1 MSETNCE
8 LRDGVRQVRTP
19 VPLTEVTTER
29 TTEPPAGLPPA
40 PVARPVGRVG
50 IIGAGSIGVGIA
62 VRLLDAGIPVT
73 LLDRERAA
81 LDKALATARSH
92 CQNAVTNGELAAD
105 ARDRRLA
112 LLAGTV
118 YFHHLKDCDL
128 VIDTVATEMGI
139 KEKLFRLLDEVARPG
154 AILVTCAASGDA
166 DHLARFTRRSGEV
179 LGLQI
184 PYPANER
191 ATWEFVPAKGT
202 SGETLA
208 TLMSLSGKL
217 RRLTTVSRLRD
228 GSVTIEPGAAQH
240 LQ

>member
-1 MSETNCE
+1 MSEMNC
-8 LRDGVRQVRTP
+8 LAGDGGQQVRTL
-19 VPLTEVTTER
+19 VASLER
-29 TTEPPAGLPPA
+29 TTEPLTGLSPE
-40 PVARPVGRVG
+40 PVPRQVGRVG

-92 CQNAVTNGELAAD
+92 CQDAVSKGELAAD

-112 LLAGTV
+112 LLAGTL

-154 AILVTCAASGDA
+154 AILVTCGASGDVN
-166 DHLARFTRRSGEV
+166 HLARFTRRSGEV

-184 PYPANER
+184 LNPANER

-202 SGETLA
+202 SEETLA

-217 RRLTTVSRLRD
+217 RKLTTVSSLRES
-228 GSVTIEPGAAQH
+228 SVTSDSAPAQH